1 MYLRN
6 TNNLKKSRKKVKKS
20 IDKKKVREYN
30 KGTIKERGADR
41 HKGKKKIMEKK
52 TTVLEHMNNVRTFL
66 VENNA
71 SQELVDFMDARIAL
85 QEKKRASKSTEL
97 TETQKENLVLK
108 DKVFNFIQENP
119 KSTAKVIASHF
130 GISSQK
136 LTPIMSKL
144 LVDGSVVFETVKKV
158 KYFTVV
164 E

>member
-1 MYLRN
+1 
-6 TNNLKKSRKKVKKS
+6 
-20 IDKKKVREYN
+20 
-30 KGTIKERGADR
+30 
-41 HKGKKKIMEKK
+41 MEKK
-52 TTVLEHMNNVRTFL
+52 TTVLSQMNDVRAFL
-66 VENNA
+66 TANNA
-71 SQELVDFMDARIAL
+71 SQELIDFMDARIAL

-108 DKVFNFIQENP
+108 DKVYSFVQANP